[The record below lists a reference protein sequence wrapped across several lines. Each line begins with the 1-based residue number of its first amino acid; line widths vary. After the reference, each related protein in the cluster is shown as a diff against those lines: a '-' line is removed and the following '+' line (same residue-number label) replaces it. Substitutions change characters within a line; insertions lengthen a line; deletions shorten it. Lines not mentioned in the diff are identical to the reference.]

1 MIFGRILKGTDL
13 NFDISLE
20 KTEYKPGETV
30 RGLLTLNTEKN
41 FRARQ
46 LMLFVEGKESTTI
59 TVEESTRGYD
69 SRGSKWN
76 SSTYSEINTFFLM
89 DLSDLLQKSVSST
102 ALQDGTLEILPQ
114 HKEVAVEFTLPRDNI
129 LFSSYKGKN
138 ANITY
143 TLKATADIAKKLD
156 VNKEEYF
163 SVINPNNRT
172 IIEIV

>member
-1 MIFGRILKGTDL
+1 
-13 NFDISLE
+13 
-20 KTEYKPGETV
+20 
-30 RGLLTLNTEKN
+30 
-41 FRARQ
+41 
-46 LMLFVEGKESTTI
+46 MLFVEGKESTTI

-76 SSTYSEINTFFLM
+76 SSTCSEVNTFFLM